1 MKASFKFILL
11 RFHLNQWSTNNLNHF
26 FFLFVC
32 HSIQYTMFISLWARM
47 FPSARSLH
55 VQCSLI
61 SEEALSGDCWQ
72 QCNFSISF
80 LSNASL
86 PWKKKKTRVTLWL
99 FEIVFRFERMEKIC
113 IKVWKR
119 QKEKAQTDKK
129 KRERNT
135 DLSSSVG
142 EVWPSN
148 KLIASH
154 RQSLLKAW
162 TLLTCVG
169 EGIYKLNSA
178 F

>member
-11 RFHLNQWSTNNLNHF
+11 RFHLNQWSTNHLNHF

-86 PWKKKKTRVTLWL
+86 PWKKKKNSCHSLTFWDS
-99 FEIVFRFERMEKIC
+99 FPI
-113 IKVWKR
+113 WKDGENLHKSVKKAKRKSTNR
-119 QKEKAQTDKK
+119 QK
-129 KRERNT
+129 KREKET